1 MGENASAPTVRAV
14 RARRNVL
21 AELGLLQEAETFPD
35 QATLRIVGAVETA
48 GRLTPQARFLLRRT
62 VDALLAGELAGGEL
76 AFYVSH
82 DNINGLNAVLA
93 QRSGRASV

>member
-1 MGENASAPTVRAV
+1 VTGYRLLPSHLGKMIWQHWGISASVSS
-14 RARRNVL
+14 
-21 AELGLLQEAETFPD
+21 
-35 QATLRIVGAVETA
+35 
-48 GRLTPQARFLLRRT
+48 RT

>member
-1 MGENASAPTVRAV
+1 MIWQHWGISASVSS
-14 RARRNVL
+14 
-21 AELGLLQEAETFPD
+21 
-35 QATLRIVGAVETA
+35 
-48 GRLTPQARFLLRRT
+48 RT